1 MGIFV
6 DFFPYYEDD
15 FKVFNI
21 EDNINLNNTGM
32 KILID
37 NGHGINTP
45 GKCSPDGKFR
55 EYKYAREIAI
65 EVVKK
70 LKAEG
75 YDAERIVTEEADIS
89 LGQRCARVNAWC
101 DRMGA
106 KNVVLVSIHN
116 NAAGNNGQWMA
127 ARGWEAWTSKG
138 QTQGDKLADCL
149 YSAAKKHLPGMK
161 IRTDMAD
168 GDMDKESNFTIL
180 YRSKCPACLTE
191 NLFQDNKE
199 DVAYLL
205 SAEGRKTIVDLHV
218 DGIKEYVAKY
228 GKK

>member
-6 DFFPYYEDD
+6 DLFPYYEDD

-21 EDNINLNNTGM
+21 EDNINLNNKGM

-55 EYKYAREIAI
+55 EYKYTREIAI
-65 EVVKK
+65 EVVKR
-70 LKAEG
+70 LRAEG

-199 DVAYLL
+199 DVAYLV
-205 SAEGRKTIVDLHV
+205 SEEGRKTIVDLHV
-218 DGIKEYVAKY
+218 DGIKEYVAQ
-228 GKK
+228 KK

>member
-1 MGIFV
+1 
-6 DFFPYYEDD
+6 
-15 FKVFNI
+15 
-21 EDNINLNNTGM
+21 M

-37 NGHGINTP
+37 NGHGVNTP

-65 EVVKK
+65 EVVKR

-75 YDAERIVTEEADIS
+75 YDAERIVTEEGDIS

-149 YSAAKKHLPGMK
+149 YAAAKKHLPGMK

-168 GDMDKESNFTIL
+168 GDVDKESNFTIL

-205 SAEGRKTIVDLHV
+205 SARKAIVDLHV
-218 DGIKEYVAKY
+218 EGIKQYVTQ
-228 GKK
+228 KK

>member
-1 MGIFV
+1 
-6 DFFPYYEDD
+6 
-15 FKVFNI
+15 
-21 EDNINLNNTGM
+21 M

-65 EVVKK
+65 EVVKC
-70 LKAEG
+70 LRAEG

-101 DRMGA
+101 DRMGV

-149 YSAAKKHLPGMK
+149 YAAAKKHVPGMK

-191 NLFQDNKE
+191 NLFQDNKD
-199 DVAYLL
+199 DVAYLV
-205 SAEGRKTIVDLHV
+205 SAEGRKVIVDLHV
-218 DGIKEYVAKY
+218 DGIKEYVARY

>member
-1 MGIFV
+1 
-6 DFFPYYEDD
+6 
-15 FKVFNI
+15 
-21 EDNINLNNTGM
+21 M

-65 EVVKK
+65 EVVKR

-101 DRMGA
+101 DRIGA

-191 NLFQDNKE
+191 NLFQDNKD
-199 DVAYLL
+199 DVAYLV
-205 SAEGRKTIVDLHV
+205 SARKAIVDLHV
-218 DGIKEYVAKY
+218 DGIKEYVGRY

>member
-21 EDNINLNNTGM
+21 EDNINLNNKGM

-65 EVVKK
+65 EVVKR
-70 LKAEG
+70 LRAEG

-101 DRMGA
+101 DRLG
-106 KNVVLVSIHN
+106 KNNVMLVSIHN
-116 NAAGNNGQWMA
+116 D
-127 ARGWEAWTSKG
+127 ARG
-138 QTQGDKLADCL
+138 
-149 YSAAKKHLPGMK
+149 
-161 IRTDMAD
+161 AD
-168 GDMDKESNFTIL
+168 GKWHSARGFSARVHTICAT
-180 YRSKCPACLTE
+180 RSKELASLLWASAIKHGLKGNRCVPPEMYIPQSLYILKNTKCAAVLTE
-191 NLFQDNKE
+191 NLFQDNKD
-199 DVAYLL
+199 DVEFLL
-205 SAEGRKTIVDLHV
+205 SAEGRKAIVDLHV
-218 DGIKEYVAKY
+218 DGIKEYVARY

>member
-1 MGIFV
+1 
-6 DFFPYYEDD
+6 
-15 FKVFNI
+15 
-21 EDNINLNNTGM
+21 M

-55 EYKYAREIAI
+55 EFKYTREIAI
-65 EVVKK
+65 EVVKR
-70 LKAEG
+70 LRAEG
-75 YDAERIVTEEADIS
+75 YDAERIVTEDADIS

-149 YSAAKKHLPGMK
+149 YVAAKKHLPGMK

-205 SAEGRKTIVDLHV
+205 SAEGRNAIVDLHV
-218 DGIKEYVAKY
+218 EGIKQYVTQ
-228 GKK
+228 KK